1 MSTLRANYNNLPLR
15 IGPNCSAHLGPKIE
29 TAPYYKIALRFV
41 IVLASFLALVSASH
55 SASVEPPSSEAKEQL
70 RQAISSTPSFSDR
83 FDAEVWLVD
92 MSSRLERHIQNPQER
107 LAILRLVHHYA
118 TQAQISPQLVL
129 SVIEVESRFDRF
141 AISSAGAQGLM
152 QVMPFWKKEI
162 GTPQD
167 NLTHIETNLKY
178 GCSILS
184 HYLKKEKGGLIQ
196 ALARYNG
203 SYNQTWYPERV
214 LLAWEK
220 HWFIN

>member
-1 MSTLRANYNNLPLR
+1 MGFVLPPLLHRFELFNHHKVIRHFVMVLLIAYLSEPKTSYAASTELP
-15 IGPNCSAHLGPKIE
+15 SE
-29 TAPYYKIALRFV
+29 IARQ
-41 IVLASFLALVSASH
+41 
-55 SASVEPPSSEAKEQL
+55 QL
-70 RQAISSTPSFSDR
+70 RQAINDTPSFKDR

-92 MSSRLERHIQNPQER
+92 MGSRLKRYIKDPQER

-129 SVIEVESRFDRF
+129 SVIEVESHFDRF

-152 QVMPFWKKEI
+152 QVMPFWKNEI

-167 NLTHIETNLKY
+167 NLTRIETNLKY

-184 HYLKKEKGGLIQ
+184 HYLKLEKGGLIQ